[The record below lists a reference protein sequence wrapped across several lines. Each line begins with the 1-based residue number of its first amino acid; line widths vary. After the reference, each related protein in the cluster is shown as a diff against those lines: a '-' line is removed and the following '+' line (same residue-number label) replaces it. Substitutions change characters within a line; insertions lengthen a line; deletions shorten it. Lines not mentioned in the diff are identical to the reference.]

1 VDQLNVV
8 PAMFELSLRQK
19 IPQENIHNGL
29 KQCCQSYGDEF
40 SSEAS
45 MYSICTHG
53 ASDWERSLNF

>member
-1 VDQLNVV
+1 
-8 PAMFELSLRQK
+8 MFELSLRQK

-29 KQCCQSYGDEF
+29 KQCCQSYGDYF

-53 ASDWERSLNF
+53 SSESGLGTFEQKTSA